1 MLRGADLRLA
11 PPVDV
16 HEVDASPATTGER
29 ADHGAEGGRRT
40 ATATDHLAEVRRV
53 HAHLEDR
60 PAAQLLVA
68 HGDVVGVLHDPA
80 DQVLECLGEH
90 RDQASPCSADF
101 SSAAAGASVS
111 AGFSASGAV
120 AVFLA
125 AAFLVTASPLGSLAE
140 SLRASL
146 KISCLSR
153 LGSLVRSVPSVP
165 GSPLNFCQS
174 PVTLR

>member
-16 HEVDASPATTGER
+16 HEVDPRPATTGEG

-68 HGDVVGVLHDPA
+68 HGDVVGVLHDSA
-80 DQVLECLGEH
+80 DQVLQSVGEH
-90 RDQASPCSADF
+90 PDQASVF
-101 SSAAAGASVS
+101 SS
-111 AGFSASGAV
+111 AGFSASATSASAAV
-120 AVFLA
+120 
-125 AAFLVTASPLGSLAE
+125 SE
-140 SLRASL
+140 
-146 KISCLSR
+146 
-153 LGSLVRSVPSVP
+153 
-165 GSPLNFCQS
+165 
-174 PVTLR
+174 